1 MTSVNQLCVRLG
13 ENKVFLQCFKNRN
26 CLTAGVHQ
34 LKEWRDTTDADSAID
49 YNGTDLVL
57 TGHTSSLWTRVTLD
71 SSKLISHSC
80 MEFSYN

>member
-1 MTSVNQLCVRLG
+1 MIKFIGKKSITSIVRLG
-13 ENKVFLQCFKNRN
+13 ENKVFVQCIKNRK

-57 TGHTSSLWTRVTLD
+57 TGDTSSLWT
-71 SSKLISHSC
+71 C
-80 MEFSYN
+80 YF